1 MTLYCIQINKL
12 INPKST
18 LLKKPDLYIVLS
30 YANQQRRTTSKPLIN
45 KNHTWFESFLFVL
58 DSNNKTIKLE
68 IFDNNNKKK
77 TLIASEIIEIN
88 KESKISK
95 KNTKFLEIQHGMI
108 KQQLEQEN
116 KDLVLQNNKL
126 KHENNELLNSNKNLK
141 SIIDNINSL
150 INEI

>member
-12 INPKST
+12 LNPKSSI
-18 LLKKPDLYIVLS
+18 LKKPNLYIVLS
-30 YANQQRRTTSKPLIN
+30 YANQQRRTTSKPIIN
-45 KNHTWFESFLFVL
+45 QNYTWFESFLFVL

-68 IFDNNNKKK
+68 IFDNNKKK

-88 KESKISK
+88 KESKITK
-95 KNTKFLEIQHGMI
+95 KNTKFLEIQHGMVKHQI
-108 KQQLEQEN
+108 EQEN

-141 SIIDNINSL
+141 SIINNINSL